1 MNSALVIR
9 SDKDALTTLT
19 LNRPDKLNAL
29 TPKVFVELRKH
40 IDDIAKDPAVRCVVL
55 SGSGRSF
62 CAGHDLAAISEG
74 AHGPGLHF
82 EAETIDALE
91 ALPQPTIARLQGH
104 CLTGG
109 LELALGCDLLVA
121 AESVSIG
128 DTHGHWGLAPIWGM
142 SVRLPERVGRSF
154 AKELMFTSRRLR
166 GPAALA
172 MGLVDQCVA
181 DEKLDDAIAFLVGE
195 ILKNSQGSN
204 RINKALL
211 SAGERMT
218 RRDALLHERTL
229 PFGLPEDMGARMSN
243 PKK

>member
-1 MNSALVIR
+1 MNSTLVIR
-9 SDKDALTTLT
+9 SDKDGLATLT
-19 LNRPDKLNAL
+19 LNRPEKLNSL
-29 TPKVFVELRKH
+29 TPQVFVELRKH
-40 IDDIAKDPAVRCVVL
+40 VDAIAKDHSVRCVVL

-62 CAGHDLAAISEG
+62 CAGHDLAAIAEG
-74 AHGPGLHF
+74 EHGPGVHF

-91 ALPQPTIARLQGH
+91 SLPQPTIARLHGH

-128 DTHGHWGLAPIWGM
+128 DTHGQWGLAPIWGM
-142 SVRLPERVGRSF
+142 SVRLPERVGRSR

-172 MGLVDQCVA
+172 IGLVDQCVA
-181 DEKLDDAIAFLVGE
+181 DENLDAAVELLTNE

-204 RINKALL
+204 RIAKSLL
-211 SAGERMT
+211 SAGEGMM

-229 PFGLPEDMGARMSN
+229 PFGLPEDMGERMSN